1 MGSEERRSDE
11 ATERRREARVA
22 VFPFVAPSLRR
33 FVALSYYVS
42 GYAFCLGFVVPST
55 GILCGLSSIGV
66 AGATTTSPRLG
77 SPMPSSRISLAAAV
91 SSNAVPNREKALKI
105 LSKSIYKEM
114 RQNGY
119 EPKQI
124 VALATELISL
134 VTSDI
139 KEDSRLD

>member
-1 MGSEERRSDE
+1 MPQVVTQMKSGAAD
-11 ATERRREARVA
+11 APTA
-22 VFPFVAPSLRR
+22 VTA
-33 FVALSYYVS
+33 
-42 GYAFCLGFVVPST
+42 
-55 GILCGLSSIGV
+55 I
-66 AGATTTSPRLG
+66 
-77 SPMPSSRISLAAAV
+77 
-91 SSNAVPNREKALKI
+91 PNREKALKI

-139 KEDSRLD
+139 KEDARLD

>member
-1 MGSEERRSDE
+1 MPQ
-11 ATERRREARVA
+11 A
-22 VFPFVAPSLRR
+22 VTQLKP
-33 FVALSYYVS
+33 
-42 GYAFCLGFVVPST
+42 
-55 GILCGLSSIGV
+55 
-66 AGATTTSPRLG
+66 GATQAPAAIPSPTSTTSA
-77 SPMPSSRISLAAAV
+77 I
-91 SSNAVPNREKALKI
+91 PNREKALKI

>member
-1 MGSEERRSDE
+1 MPQVVTQLKPGAE
-11 ATERRREARVA
+11 A
-22 VFPFVAPSLRR
+22 PAP
-33 FVALSYYVS
+33 A
-42 GYAFCLGFVVPST
+42 
-55 GILCGLSSIGV
+55 SSAI
-66 AGATTTSPRLG
+66 
-77 SPMPSSRISLAAAV
+77 
-91 SSNAVPNREKALKI
+91 PNREKALKI